1 MFIITLWGAPA
12 QAQPIIDQANR
23 QSEDILRQQQLRQ
36 KEEMERALQSRRPPA
51 DLSLPAPPTPRGTG
65 EGCININT
73 VTIAGADNMKPK
85 TRKKLEAEYSGRC
98 LGVSEIQQLLSE
110 ITRIYIE
117 KGYATTRA
125 YLPEQDMSTGALRID
140 VIEGRVESLRL
151 KEGDK
156 GSLYIPNAFPG
167 VEGDVL
173 NLRDIEQGLDQ
184 INRLASNNAT
194 MDIAPG
200 SAEGLSVITINNQ
213 PSKRWHVNLT
223 ADNYGTENTGEYQAG
238 ATFSLDNLMGLNEFY
253 SYNRRNS
260 LPYRDSGKQSTSNS
274 LLFSI
279 PFGYASFTAGYSW
292 SDYDSTLVT
301 AGGVRMHLD
310 GNSETAFGTIDVV
323 AYRSQSSKLTVSI
336 TLTSKESKNYIA
348 GTLLDVSSRRLTVL
362 DLGAN
367 LSTDVLGGAGG
378 VGVTY
383 SRGLTA
389 FGALE
394 DPANLPDNLPHA
406 QFGKV
411 SMNAFWFKS
420 FDVAHQAFS
429 WSSQATLQRAF
440 NTLHG
445 SEQISVGGLYTVR
458 GFHDKQLANDHGYYV
473 RNDLTLNKRLG
484 SLNGLDVSFR
494 PYLALD
500 VGGVTGHSGTD
511 EGTLIGAAAGI
522 KMGIGPNASVDIM
535 TGHPLK
541 SDRSLGSK
549 EFHTYGRLSVSF

>member
-73 VTIAGADNMKPK
+73 VTISGADNMKPK

-213 PSKRWHVNLT
+213 PSKRWHVNL
-223 ADNYGTENTGEYQAG
+223 
-238 ATFSLDNLMGLNEFY
+238 M
-253 SYNRRNS
+253 
-260 LPYRDSGKQSTSNS
+260 
-274 LLFSI
+274 
-279 PFGYASFTAGYSW
+279 
-292 SDYDSTLVT
+292 
-301 AGGVRMHLD
+301 
-310 GNSETAFGTIDVV
+310 
-323 AYRSQSSKLTVSI
+323 
-336 TLTSKESKNYIA
+336 
-348 GTLLDVSSRRLTVL
+348 
-362 DLGAN
+362 
-367 LSTDVLGGAGG
+367 
-378 VGVTY
+378 
-383 SRGLTA
+383 
-389 FGALE
+389 
-394 DPANLPDNLPHA
+394 
-406 QFGKV
+406 
-411 SMNAFWFKS
+411 
-420 FDVAHQAFS
+420 
-429 WSSQATLQRAF
+429 
-440 NTLHG
+440 
-445 SEQISVGGLYTVR
+445 
-458 GFHDKQLANDHGYYV
+458 
-473 RNDLTLNKRLG
+473 
-484 SLNGLDVSFR
+484 
-494 PYLALD
+494 
-500 VGGVTGHSGTD
+500 
-511 EGTLIGAAAGI
+511 
-522 KMGIGPNASVDIM
+522 
-535 TGHPLK
+535 
-541 SDRSLGSK
+541 
-549 EFHTYGRLSVSF
+549 